1 MQESF
6 LHFVWQFQY
15 FNKKDLFTCDEE
27 NLNIIHPGILNPDAG
42 PDFLNTKILIGDVQ
56 WFGQAEVHIFS
67 SDWNKHEHGDDAA
80 YDNVILHI
88 VWEDDKPVIRVDG
101 SYIPTLSLKGRIS
114 EELIL
119 KWQNLIK
126 SEGHIPCSGQIMEV
140 KEIIR
145 LSMMD
150 KSLFERLQ
158 MKATRILNILQENGN
173 DWETTTYQLLASNFG
188 FKINSN
194 AFLELSSSL
203 PYKFLLKHQ
212 DNIFQ
217 LEALLFGQAGLLE
230 ENIEDEYFY
239 SMKKEFAF
247 LKHKYNLLPA
257 NIPTY
262 EWKFLRLRPANFPT
276 IRIAQFAMLLHKLH
290 NLFAYIKEVESPKE
304 LYKSFGIKQ
313 SSYWQKH
320 YHFGKISQGKVSG
333 LGKLSIENIIINTL
347 APLLAAYGIS
357 KQDQFYI
364 DNSVELLQ
372 SVAPED
378 NKILRFW
385 NDIGIYANSG
395 FDSQS
400 LIQLYNEYCS
410 KRKCLSCNIGTT
422 LLKKPGNNKWF

>member
-15 FNKKDLFTCDEE
+15 FNKKDLFTCDGE

-217 LEALLFGQAGLLE
+217 MEALLFGQAGLLE

-257 NIPTY
+257 NIPIY